1 MGLDRNAI
9 TLGSLF
15 DGIGGWCLAAVHA
28 GVQPIWSSEIER
40 FPQEVTKRR
49 FPTVVQLGDITKID
63 AKKIESVDI
72 ICAGSPCQDLSI
84 AGKREGLKGERSG
97 LFRKAVEI
105 VRQMQVQTGG
115 KFPRF
120 FVWENVL
127 GAFSSNKGLDFRTV
141 LEEIGQTEIPMP
153 DGGKWATAGLV
164 QCDKCEIAW
173 RVLDAQYWGVP
184 QRRKRIFLIADFAK
198 TGRGAGEILFEPQ
211 GVPRDIAESNK
222 EKQGTPSGVKNS
234 IDKAGRNVV
243 YSFDSLS
250 SNSMKSKNPH
260 NGCRQVDIA
269 RTLDTSIPDPSKNQG
284 GIAIFDMTHAD
295 NPVASYNHNVC
306 HTLTHRMGTGG
317 NQVPVLSYAIAG
329 NTANRQAAA
338 VMRESHGEYGCL
350 HSGSE
355 NYVMNKTTYLT
366 SKSDY
371 HTVVS
376 KNLAHTLVSTDYK
389 DPQTVTVLNEK
400 NTTVRRLAPL
410 ECERL
415 QGLPDNWTLIN
426 DKSCSDS
433 ARYKAIGNGMAQPC
447 ADWILKRIMEVA
459 YKEAIK

>member
-1 MGLDRNAI
+1 MEYSQI

-15 DGIGGWCLAAVHA
+15 DGIGGWQLAAIHA
-28 GVQPIWSSEIER
+28 GIKPLWSSEIEKFPLAVTKIR
-40 FPQEVTKRR
+40 FPGTE
-49 FPTVVQLGDITKID
+49 QLGDIKKID
-63 AKKIESVDI
+63 GAKIKPVDI
-72 ICAGSPCQDLSI
+72 ICAGSPCQNLSM
-84 AGKREGLKGERSG
+84 AGNRKGLSGEQSG
-97 LFRKAVEI
+97 LFRESVRI
-105 VRQMQVQTGG
+105 VRQMPTMGG
-115 KFPRF
+115 QPRF
-120 FVWENVL
+120 FIWENVP
-127 GAFSSNKGLDFRTV
+127 GAFSSNQGLDFRAV
-141 LEEIGQTEIPMP
+141 LEEIGQTKIPMP

-173 RVLDAQYWGVP
+173 RVLDSQYWGVP
-184 QRRKRIFLIADFAK
+184 QRRKRIFLVADFAK
-198 TGRGAGEILFEPQ
+198 TGRCAGEILFEPQ
-211 GVPRDIAESNK
+211 GVSRDIAKSSE
-222 EKQGTPSGVKNS
+222 EKQGTSSGVKNS
-234 IDKAGRNVV
+234 IDKTGRNVV

-260 NGCRQVDIA
+260 SGCRQVDIV

-350 HSGSE
+350 RSGSE
-355 NYVMNKTTYLT
+355 NYVMNKT
-366 SKSDY
+366 
-371 HTVVS
+371 
-376 KNLAHTLVSTDYK
+376 
-389 DPQTVTVLNEK
+389 
-400 NTTVRRLAPL
+400 VRRLTPL

-415 QGLPDNWTLIN
+415 QGLPDNWTLID

-447 ADWILKRIMEVA
+447 ADWILKRIVEAA
-459 YKEAIK
+459 YEKD